1 MKERRVAVRIT
12 LKIAPLPDWWG
23 ADQAWDEGGKRS
35 VRELVMEDLV
45 ALIDDAVWKIEKV
58 E

>member
-1 MKERRVAVRIT
+1 VAVRIT